1 MTDKWDPSIPL
12 HKEIAHGIEVGDG
25 IPEMRKI
32 ASARQ
37 ALIEVGFEIE
47 HEEDLAERDDE
58 VPWYYPLE
66 GDIRKAQTAWDLF
79 TVWRSHWSG
88 KFVTHNGVW
97 LLEKLGLVPP
107 GTTDVGEQLKIAG
120 NALVAGGQTKVCLC
134 GLACARL
141 ELTGSP
147 AALHSDD
154 ALHQQKTLSSCS
166 SLILDQYR
174 PPHCPFCWLWI
185 LLSSLIE
192 LRFRVDAV
200 RCNSCA

>member
-32 ASARQ
+32 DSARR
-37 ALIEVGFEIE
+37 ALIDVGFEIE

-66 GDIRKAQTAWDLF
+66 GDIRKAQTAWDYF

-88 KFVTHNGVW
+88 KLVTHNGVW
-97 LLEKLGLVPP
+97 LLEKLGLVPL

-120 NALVAGGQTKVCLC
+120 NALVAGGQTKVCFRRVTYS
-134 GLACARL
+134 RL
-141 ELTGSP
+141 KLTRFL
-147 AALHSDD
+147 AALHPHD
-154 ALHQQKTLSSCS
+154 ALYQQKTLSACS
-166 SLILDQYR
+166 
-174 PPHCPFCWLWI
+174 
-185 LLSSLIE
+185 LL
-192 LRFRVDAV
+192 R
-200 RCNSCA
+200 